1 MIDFAATRRNVTR
14 NKRRY
19 AVWDEHPHIGGW
31 NFWRLFEDRE
41 WEPQLDDMLD
51 QHLTP
56 GSAFIDVGA
65 WIGPVSLMASRI
77 CRHVH
82 AIEPDLAALKR
93 LHANV
98 ARSRKKN
105 ITIYETAISDHDGVL
120 QIGRRADRQWGDSMT
135 SPWFTA
141 ETLDVP
147 CTTLRQLITDRRISN
162 IGLIK
167 MDIEGG
173 EELALPPS
181 AGFIHDLGV
190 PLLLSTHTA
199 LSPSPDQYQATI
211 TSALD
216 KFEVRCLSGRPGGL
230 ATLLAVP
237 R

>member
-1 MIDFAATRRNVTR
+1 MIDFAATKRTVTR
-14 NKRRY
+14 NNRRY
-19 AVWDEHPHIGGW
+19 TVWDEHSHTGGW
-31 NFWRLFEDRE
+31 DFWRRFEE
-41 WEPQLDDMLD
+41 GSWEPNLDSVLGE
-51 QHLTP
+51 HLTP
-56 GSAFIDVGA
+56 STVFVDVGA
-65 WIGPVSLMASRI
+65 WIGPVTLMAGRI

-82 AIEPDLAALKR
+82 AVEPDPAALKR

-98 ARSRKKN
+98 ASSRKKN
-105 ITIYETAISDHDGVL
+105 ITIHATAISGQSGTL
-120 QIGRRADRQWGDSMT
+120 QVGRRADRQWGDSMT

-147 CTTLRQLITDRRISN
+147 CTTLDQLIGDQQINN

-173 EELALPPS
+173 EELALPPA

-199 LSPSPDQYQATI
+199 LSPNPEAYQAI
-211 TSALD
+211 IAAALD
-216 KFEVRCLSGRPGGL
+216 QFEVQYLEGRPGGL